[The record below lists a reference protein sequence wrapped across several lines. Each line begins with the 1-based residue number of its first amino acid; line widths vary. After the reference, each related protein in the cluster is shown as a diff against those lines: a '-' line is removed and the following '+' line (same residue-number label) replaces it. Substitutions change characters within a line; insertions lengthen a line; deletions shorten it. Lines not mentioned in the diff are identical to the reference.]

1 MRITTRICRTG
12 ALVAALSVCG
22 AGRALAQAAD
32 QPKAAVQGETA
43 AMAKAR
49 ADSALHPYT
58 EADVRF
64 MSGMI
69 GHHAQAIVMA
79 GWAASHGASPAVR
92 TLAERIINAQRDE
105 IKTMQ
110 TWLRDRGKPVPEAS
124 PHGMKMVMDGVEHE
138 MLMPGML
145 TDDQMKQLDAARG
158 QDFDRLFL
166 TDMIQHHTGAVQMVK
181 ELFDSYGAA
190 QDDLVFKFASDVNVD
205 QTTEIERMHKML
217 AQVIF
222 GVDVK

>member
-1 MRITTRICRTG
+1 M
-12 ALVAALSVCG
+12 VATLSTCA
-22 AGRALAQAAD
+22 AGCAFAQAAE
-32 QPKAAVQGETA
+32 QGKATVQGEAA

-79 GWAASHGASPAVR
+79 GWAESHAASPSVR

-124 PHGMKMVMDGVEHE
+124 PQGIKMVMDGVEHE

-145 TDDQMKQLDAARG
+145 TPEQMKELDSARG
-158 QDFDRLFL
+158 KEFDRLFL
-166 TDMIQHHTGAVQMVK
+166 TDMIQHHSGAVQMVK
-181 ELFDSYGAA
+181 ELFDTYGAA

-205 QTTEIERMHKML
+205 QTTEIERMRRML

>member
-1 MRITTRICRTG
+1 MITIRIHGT
-12 ALVAALSVCG
+12 AALLAALTVCAG
-22 AGRALAQAAD
+22 ARARAQAAE
-32 QPKAAVQGETA
+32 QGKVAPAAEAAAV
-43 AMAKAR
+43 AKAR

-58 EADVRF
+58 DADVRF

-79 GWAASHGASPAVR
+79 GWAESHDASPAVR

-124 PHGMKMVMDGVEHE
+124 PHGMKMVMNGMEHE

-145 TDDQMKQLDAARG
+145 TEEQMKELDAARG
-158 QDFDRLFL
+158 KDFDRLFL
-166 TDMIQHHTGAVQMVK
+166 TDMIQHHSGAVQMVK
-181 ELFDSYGAA
+181 ELFDTYGAA